1 MADIFLSYART
12 DRERVLPLVEGL
24 QARGWSVW
32 WDRDITPGRGFEEE
46 IDREISAADCVLVVW
61 SNDSVNSRWVR
72 NEALEGLE
80 RNILVPVLLDDV
92 RIPVAFRQSQAV
104 DFRPGVDSS
113 TPAWDALVS
122 AVASYTGGDAAPS
135 GVMPPPPPVERPTI
149 AVLPFQSSSDDVE
162 YQFLIQSLV
171 IEISGRLAHI
181 PGFFVVC
188 AGTTMSYAGTNQNPV
203 TIGRELGLRYVVDG
217 TIQGSS
223 NRIRIHAR
231 LTDVMSG
238 KQLWSQRLDA
248 SGGTLPDIED
258 EIVHSI
264 LASIEP
270 ALARSELARIAK
282 YRPADM
288 DAWALCQ
295 QGLALLQVKGWHE
308 NVLRQAVSVL
318 EQSARKD
325 PDFALP
331 VAAKSVMLGLG
342 QRLAFWIDDPV
353 DYRQASLEA
362 AARAIEMA
370 DGDSQALGF
379 AGCALADWGNTE
391 ESFPV
396 LDLAIENDPSN
407 AQAFMARSL
416 AWRDIGEIDRAVEDG
431 AMALRLSPRDASQAA
446 WMMAHAATLLQR
458 GDVADA
464 YACAKRSV
472 QRDPRYFGS
481 RVVLSLVHLARQE
494 IDLALKAMAD
504 AKRLRPELTRRQLE
518 GLVGESTA
526 SAMARYGLL
535 GELDG

>member
-1 MADIFLSYART
+1 MADIFLSYSSL
-12 DRERVLPLVEGL
+12 DRARVLPLVEGL
-24 QARGWSVW
+24 QANGWSVW
-32 WDRDITPGRGFEEE
+32 WDRDIAPGRGFEEE

-104 DFRPGVDSS
+104 DFRLGVD
-113 TPAWDALVS
+113 TRTQAWEGLIN
-122 AVASYTGGDAAPS
+122 AVGYFTGGDTAPS
-135 GVMPPPPPVERPTI
+135 RVTAPPPSMERPTI
-149 AVLPFQSSSDDVE
+149 AVLPFQAASGDVE
-162 YQFLIQSLV
+162 YQFLIQALV

-181 PGFFVVC
+181 PGFFVIS
-188 AGTTMSYAGTNQNPV
+188 AATTMNYAGMDQNPV
-203 TIGRELGLRYVVDG
+203 KIGRELGLRYVVDG
-217 TIQGSS
+217 SIQGYA

-231 LTDVMSG
+231 LTDVLSG

-248 SGGTLPDIED
+248 SGDVLPDVED
-258 EIVHSI
+258 EIVHNM

-288 DAWALCQ
+288 DAWTLCQ

-308 NVLRQAVSVL
+308 NVLRQSVSVL

-353 DYRQASLEA
+353 DYKQESLEA

-370 DGDSQALGF
+370 DGDSQALGY

-407 AQAFMARSL
+407 AQAYMARSL
-416 AWRDIGEIDRAVEDG
+416 AWRDIGEIDRAVADG

-446 WMMAHAATLLQR
+446 WMMAHAATLLQS
-458 GDVADA
+458 GNIVDA
-464 YACAKRSV
+464 YTHAKLSV

-481 RVVLSLVHLARQE
+481 RVILALVHLARE
-494 IDLALKAMAD
+494 ESGEAARAIAD
-504 AKRLRPELTRRQLE
+504 AKRLRPELTPRQLE
-518 GLVGESTA
+518 GLVGESIA
-526 SAMARYGLL
+526 RAMAGHGLL
-535 GELDG
+535 EALES

>member
-1 MADIFLSYART
+1 MADIFLSYSRV
-12 DRERVLPLVEGL
+12 DRARVLPLVEGL

-32 WDRDITPGRGFEEE
+32 WDRDIAPGRGFEEE
-46 IDREISAADCVLVVW
+46 IDREISAAECVLVVW
-61 SNDSVNSRWVR
+61 SNNSVNSRWVR

-104 DFRPGVDSS
+104 DFRLGIDTRAQP
-113 TPAWDALVS
+113 WDALVN
-122 AVASYTGGDAAPS
+122 AVRGFTGGDTAPC
-135 GVMPPPPPVERPTI
+135 GVTAPPQSIERPTI
-149 AVLPFQSSSDDVE
+149 AVLPFQTASGDVE
-162 YQFLIQSLV
+162 CQFLIQALV

-181 PGFFVVC
+181 PGFFVIS
-188 AGTTMSYAGTNQNPV
+188 AATTMNYAGTDHSPV
-203 TIGRELGLRYVVDG
+203 KIGRELGLRYVVDG
-217 TIQGSS
+217 NIQGYS
-223 NRIRIHAR
+223 NKLRIHAR
-231 LTDVMSG
+231 LTDVLSG

-248 SGGTLPDIED
+248 SGELLPDVED
-258 EIVHSI
+258 EIVHNM

-270 ALARSELARIAK
+270 ALARSELARIAR

-288 DAWALCQ
+288 DAWTLCQ

-308 NVLRQAVSVL
+308 SVLRQSVSVL

-331 VAAKSVMLGLG
+331 VAAKSVMLGVG

-353 DYRQASLEA
+353 DYKEQSLEA

-370 DGDSQALGF
+370 DGDSQALGY

-407 AQAFMARSL
+407 AQAYMARSL

-446 WMMAHAATLLQR
+446 WMMAHAAALLQS
-458 GDVADA
+458 GNVADA
-464 YACAKRSV
+464 HSCARLSV

-481 RVVLSLVHLARQE
+481 RVILALVHLARE
-494 IDLALKAMAD
+494 EGGLAARAIAD
-504 AKRLRPELTRRQLE
+504 AKRLRPELTLRQLE
-518 GLVGESTA
+518 GLVGESTVR
-526 SAMARYGLL
+526 AMAGHGLL
-535 GELDG
+535 GALDS